1 MKKKTALTQ
10 IEEDDDV
17 LRQSIMV
24 CWCLVLRRTSS
35 QTGFEGGESEIQI
48 LIGPNST
55 ENSPQWFLF
64 HYGHTGPH
72 FRKMGVVSGG
82 EGV

>member
-1 MKKKTALTQ
+1 MCCAR
-10 IEEDDDV
+10 V
-17 LRQSIMV
+17 LWSVGWRV
-24 CWCLVLRRTSS
+24 RRTSS

-64 HYGHTGPH
+64 HYGRTGPY
-72 FRKMGVVSGG
+72 FRKMGVVCGG
-82 EGV
+82 EVGICMACYPPAG